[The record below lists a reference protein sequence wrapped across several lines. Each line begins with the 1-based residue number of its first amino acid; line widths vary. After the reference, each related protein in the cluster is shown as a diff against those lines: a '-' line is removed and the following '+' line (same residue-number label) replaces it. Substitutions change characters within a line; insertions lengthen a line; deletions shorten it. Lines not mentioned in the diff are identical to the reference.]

1 MKNIYALLFMV
12 IFTFASV
19 TITTAQTKWNL
30 DKAHSK
36 VGFSVSHMVI
46 TDVEGNFKDFDATVT
61 TTGEDFSTAK
71 IDFTAKTASV
81 YTENEKR
88 DNHLRSDDFFNAEKY
103 PTLTFKSKSLK
114 KVSDN
119 KYKLTGDLT
128 MRDVTKEVVLDVK
141 FNGLVKDMSGNTR
154 AGFKITGELNRMDYG
169 LKFNALLGT
178 GDAVVGNTVELDI
191 NIQLIQAK

>member
-30 DKAHSK
+30 DKSHSK

-103 PTLTFKSKSLK
+103 PNLTFKSKSIK
-114 KVSDN
+114 QVSDN

-141 FNGLVKDMSGNTR
+141 FNGIIKDMSGNTR

-178 GDAVVGNTVELDI
+178 GDAVVGNTVELII
-191 NIQLIQAK
+191 NVELIKAK

>member
-1 MKNIYALLFMV
+1 MKNIYALLFMAF
-12 IFTFASV
+12 FTFA
-19 TITTAQTKWNL
+19 TITSTSAQTKWNL
-30 DKAHSK
+30 DKSHSK

-103 PTLTFKSKSLK
+103 PNLTFKSKSIK
-114 KVSDN
+114 QVSDN

-141 FNGLVKDMSGNTR
+141 FNGIIKDMSGNTR

-178 GDAVVGNTVELDI
+178 GDAVVGNTVELII
-191 NIQLIQAK
+191 NVELIKAK

>member
-12 IFTFASV
+12 IFTFTAF
-19 TITTAQTKWNL
+19 TTTTAQTKWNI
-30 DKAHSK
+30 DKSHSK
-36 VGFSVSHMVI
+36 IGFSVSHMVI
-46 TDVEGNFKDFDATVT
+46 TDVEGNFKDFDASVT
-61 TTGEDFSTAK
+61 TMGDDFSTAK

-81 YTENEKR
+81 YTENDKR

-103 PTLTFKSKSLK
+103 PNLTFKSKSIK

-141 FNGLVKDMSGNTR
+141 FNGIVTDMGGNTK
-154 AGFKITGELNRMDYG
+154 AGFKITGELNRQDYG

-178 GDAVVGNTVELDI
+178 GDAVVGNTVDLDI
-191 NIQLIQAK
+191 NIQLAKSK

>member
-30 DKAHSK
+30 DKSHSK

-81 YTENEKR
+81 NTENEKR

-128 MRDVTKEVVLDVK
+128 MRDVTKEVILDVK

>member
-12 IFTFASV
+12 IFTFAAV
-19 TITTAQTKWNL
+19 TNTTAQTKWTV

>member
-1 MKNIYALLFMV
+1 MKNIYALLFMA

-19 TITTAQTKWNL
+19 TITTAQTKWNV
-30 DKAHSK
+30 DKSHSK

-128 MRDVTKEVVLDVK
+128 MREVTKEVVLDVK
-141 FNGLVKDMSGNTR
+141 FNGIVKDMSGNTR

>member
-1 MKNIYALLFMV
+1 MV